1 MFLQPAPVYCIGDIM
16 KAETYL
22 KQIMIYEQIIEDKL
36 DKAINWRENAVNTSV
51 NYDNTRVK
59 ISGVSDKVGNSVA
72 QFVDE
77 ESDIVDI
84 TYKILLARKSI
95 IDTIEQL
102 PLEQYDLC
110 YKMYVRGM
118 EFEEIKSTYK
128 RVSIQRLKRIH
139 KEALENVQNILD
151 KGDNLD

>member
-1 MFLQPAPVYCIGDIM
+1 M

-22 KQIMIYEQIIEDKL
+22 KKIMIYEQIIEDKL
-36 DKAINWRENAVNTSV
+36 DKARNWRENAVNTSV

-59 ISGVSDKVGNSVA
+59 TSGVSDKVGNSVA

-77 ESDIVDI
+77 ESDIADI

-95 IDTIEQL
+95 VDTIEQL
-102 PLEQYDLC
+102 PFEQYDLC

-151 KGDNLD
+151 KDDE

>member
-1 MFLQPAPVYCIGDIM
+1 MN
-16 KAETYL
+16 AEKYL

-36 DKAINWRENAVNTSV
+36 DKVRNWRENAVNTSV

-59 ISGVSDKVGNSVA
+59 TSGVSDKVGNSVA

-77 ESDIVDI
+77 ESDIADI

-102 PLEQYDLC
+102 PFEQYDLC

-118 EFEEIKSTYK
+118 GFEEIASTYK
-128 RVSIQRLKRIH
+128 RVSIKRLKKIH
-139 KEALENVQNILD
+139 NEALKNVQNIINKD
-151 KGDNLD
+151 DE

>member
-22 KQIMIYEQIIEDKL
+22 KKIMIYEQIIEDKL
-36 DKAINWRENAVNTSV
+36 DKARNWRENAVNTSV

-59 ISGVSDKVGNSVA
+59 TSGVSDKVGNSVA

-77 ESDIVDI
+77 ESDIADI

-95 IDTIEQL
+95 VDTIEQL
-102 PLEQYDLC
+102 PFEQYDLC

-151 KGDNLD
+151 KDDE

>member
-1 MFLQPAPVYCIGDIM
+1 MN
-16 KAETYL
+16 AEKYL

-36 DKAINWRENAVNTSV
+36 DKVRNWRENAVNTSV

-59 ISGVSDKVGNSVA
+59 TSGVSDKVGNSVA

-77 ESDIVDI
+77 ESDIADI

-102 PLEQYDLC
+102 PFEQYDLC

-118 EFEEIKSTYK
+118 EFEEIASTYK
-128 RVSIQRLKRIH
+128 RVSIKRLKKIH
-139 KEALENVQNILD
+139 NEALENVQNIINKD
-151 KGDNLD
+151 DE

>member
-1 MFLQPAPVYCIGDIM
+1 MN
-16 KAETYL
+16 AEKYL

-36 DKAINWRENAVNTSV
+36 DKVRNWRENAVNTSV

-59 ISGVSDKVGNSVA
+59 TSGFSDKVGNSVA

-77 ESDIVDI
+77 ESDIADI

-102 PLEQYDLC
+102 PFEQYDLC

-118 EFEEIKSTYK
+118 EFEEIASTYK
-128 RVSIQRLKRIH
+128 RVSIKRLKKIH
-139 KEALENVQNILD
+139 NEALENVQNIINKD
-151 KGDNLD
+151 DE